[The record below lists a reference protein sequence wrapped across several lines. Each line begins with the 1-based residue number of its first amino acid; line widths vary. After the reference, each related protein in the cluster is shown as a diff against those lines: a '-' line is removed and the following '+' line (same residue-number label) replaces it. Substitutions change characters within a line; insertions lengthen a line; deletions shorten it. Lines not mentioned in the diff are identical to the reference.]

1 VAASPRRVA
10 WVPWA
15 AGSVDFSWEKLMGY
29 IVGKKNK
36 IMGDNGIY

>member
-15 AGSVDFSWEKLMGY
+15 AGSLDFSWEKLMGY
-29 IVGKKNK
+29 IMGKKQ
-36 IMGDNGIY
+36 IMGDNGIS